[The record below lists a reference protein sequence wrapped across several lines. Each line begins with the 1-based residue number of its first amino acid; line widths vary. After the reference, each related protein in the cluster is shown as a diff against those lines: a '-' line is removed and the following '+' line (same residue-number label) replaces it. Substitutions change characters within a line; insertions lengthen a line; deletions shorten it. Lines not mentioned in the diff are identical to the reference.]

1 MNAVIAIDSFKGSLS
16 SISAGNAVKEAI
28 KRVYTDAHVEICPL
42 ADGGEGTVEAVT
54 SAMGGE
60 LCEAVVTGP
69 LGESTRAVYGII
81 PRSRTAV
88 IEMSAAAGITLVPE
102 DKRDPLRT
110 TTYGVGE
117 LLLHAI
123 REKGCRNFIIGIGG
137 SATNDGGVGML
148 TSLGFEFLD
157 KDGNPIAMG
166 AEGLSDLYEIRT
178 DKAARELKEC
188 SFTVACDV
196 KNPLCGDNGCSAV
209 YGPQKGATPESIKL
223 MDAWLSGYARLT
235 AELLGKDLSNS
246 EGAGAA
252 GGMGFALISYLG
264 ATLRS
269 GIDTVIDAS
278 GLEEKIKSADIV
290 VTGEGRLDGQSVMG
304 KAPIGVAARAKKYGK
319 TVIAFCGA
327 AARDASE
334 CNKQG
339 IDAFFPILRAPCSL
353 ADAMDEKNAY
363 ENLCNTA
370 EQVFR
375 VIKEF
380 QYREKN

>member
-1 MNAVIAIDSFKGSLS
+1 M
-16 SISAGNAVKEAI
+16 
-28 KRVYTDAHVEICPL
+28 EICPL

-148 TSLGFEFLD
+148 SALGFEFLD
-157 KDGNPIAMG
+157 KGGNPIAMG
-166 AEGLSDLYEIRT
+166 AEGLSSLCKIKT
-178 DKAARELKEC
+178 DKAARELGEC

-196 KNPLCGDNGCSAV
+196 KNPLCGENGCSAV
-209 YGPQKGATPESIKL
+209 YGPQKGATAESIEL

-235 AELLGKDLSNS
+235 AELFGKDLSNS

-252 GGMGFALISYLG
+252 GGMGFALKYYLG
-264 ATLRS
+264 ASLTS
-269 GIDTVIDAS
+269 GIKLVMETT
-278 GLEEKIKSADIV
+278 GLEERIKNADVV
-290 VTGEGRLDGQSVMG
+290 VTGEGRIDGQTAMG
-304 KAPIGVAARAKKYGK
+304 KAPVGVAELAKKYGK
-319 TVIAFCGA
+319 TVIAFAGA
-327 AARDASE
+327 ITEDSGE

-339 IDAFFPILRAPCSL
+339 IDAFFPIVRTPCTL
-353 ADAMDEKNAY
+353 ADAMNKENAY
-363 ENLCNTA
+363 KNLKNTA

-375 VIKEF
+375 LIKCS
-380 QYREKN
+380 QK